1 MEHKEFDGQRL
12 VTDFLAGIDKRPIK
26 GSHALAT
33 LGSATRLGGEI
44 ATASS
49 SMHVTGHRI
58 ACVGDIVRYQDG
70 TESRIISGAG
80 AALTCK
86 GHPMAMVGSTTDNGD
101 TVTSSLQNTAQIR
114 EYADD
119 SGIPGLLQAGYLAP
133 TGDGA

>member
-12 VTDFLAGIDKRPIK
+12 ANDFLAGIDRRPIK

-33 LGSATRLGGEI
+33 LASATRLGGEI
-44 ATASS
+44 STASS
-49 SMHVTGHRI
+49 SMHVKGHRI
-58 ACVGDIVRYQDG
+58 ACVGDIVRYQDVS
-70 TESRIISGAG
+70 ESRIVSGAG

-86 GHPMAMVGSTTDNGD
+86 AHPMAIVGSTTDNGD
-101 TVTSSLQNTAQIR
+101 TVTGSLQSVAQIR

-119 SGIPGLLQAGYLAP
+119 AGIPGLLQAGYLAP

>member
-12 VTDFLAGIDKRPIK
+12 ANDFLAGIDKRPIK

-58 ACVGDIVRYQDG
+58 ACVGDIVRYEDG

-86 GHPMAMVGSTTDNGD
+86 GHPMAIVGSTTDNGD
-101 TVTSSLQNTAQIR
+101 TVTGSLQSVAHIR

-119 SGIPGLLQAGYLAP
+119 AGIPGLLQAGYLAP

>member
-12 VTDFLAGIDKRPIK
+12 ANDFLAGIDKRPIK
-26 GSHALAT
+26 GRHTLAT

-49 SMHVTGHRI
+49 SMHVKGHRI

-70 TESRIISGAG
+70 SESRIVSGAG

-86 GHPMAMVGSTTDNGD
+86 GHPMAIVGSTTDNRD
-101 TVTSSLQNTAQIR
+101 TITSSLQSAAQIR

-119 SGIPGLLQAGYLAP
+119 AGISGLLQAGYLAP